1 MTLVLVSRMLTKN
14 KHSLSLLS
22 LLFVIIIVSSVLDC
36 AICQPDKIEILN
48 VEISPKVVE
57 IGQDVRVTANIKN
70 FGKQKK
76 TCDVK
81 ACFGDCVVKELNG
94 ITIPPQDNYVFM
106 FSVNTSSLSEGKYP
120 VEVIIEEET
129 NEQNA
134 FDLGIVSVG
143 QEIPGQEVSN
153 QEISAGT
160 DLLYLIPIIPIGA
173 VVSFVVWKK
182 RKNNQEE
189 DKTTKEMLPEL
200 LNEVLNYEEKVEG
213 KAAKNS
219 NSSDGK
225 EYIR

>member
-1 MTLVLVSRMLTKN
+1 MLTKN

-22 LLFVIIIVSSVLDC
+22 LLFVIIVISSVLDC

-48 VEISPKVVE
+48 VEISPKVAE
-57 IGQDVRVTANIKN
+57 IGQNVKVTANIRN

-81 ACFGDCVVKELNG
+81 ACFGDYVVEELNG
-94 ITIPPQDNYVFM
+94 ITIPPQDNYALM
-106 FSVNTSSLSEGKYP
+106 FSMNTSSLSEGKYP

-129 NEQNA
+129 DGQKT

-143 QEIPGQEVSN
+143 QEIVGEEVSD

-160 DLLYLIPIIPIGA
+160 DLLYLIPIVPIGA

-182 RKNNQEE
+182 RKSNEEE

-200 LNEVLNYEEKVEG
+200 LNEVLNFEEKVEG
-213 KAAKNS
+213 KAAQNS
-219 NSSDGK
+219 NSSCGK

>member
-1 MTLVLVSRMLTKN
+1 MSQLLTKN
-14 KHSLSLLS
+14 KQSLSLLS
-22 LLFVIIIVSSVLDC
+22 LLFAIVVVSSVLDC
-36 AICQPDKIEILN
+36 AICQPDKIQVQN
-48 VEISPKVVE
+48 VEISPKIAE
-57 IGQDVRVTANIKN
+57 IGQNVRVTANIRN

-81 ACFGDCVVKELNG
+81 ACFGDYVVEELNE
-94 ITIPPQDNYVFM
+94 ITIPPQDNYAFM

-143 QEIPGQEVSN
+143 QEIPGQEVSD

-182 RKNNQEE
+182 RKRNEEE

-200 LNEVLNYEEKVEG
+200 LNEVLNFEEKGEG

-219 NSSDGK
+219 NSSGGK